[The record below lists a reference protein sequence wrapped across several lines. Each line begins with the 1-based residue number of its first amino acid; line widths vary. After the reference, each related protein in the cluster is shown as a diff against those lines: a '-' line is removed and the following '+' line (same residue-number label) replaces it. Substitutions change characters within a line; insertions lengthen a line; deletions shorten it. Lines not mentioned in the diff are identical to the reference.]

1 MRGLRS
7 LFGRG
12 PSSPTTVVLVL
23 VVTTLLQGT
32 ISYTLSFGR
41 LADLGLSQDVA
52 RSLALALR
60 LGIAGLVVVL
70 WLLGRNRTLFRAII
84 ALTVILTLGLTASV
98 VGLLD
103 VLLKLSAGTAAT
115 FLADVVLMAVTN
127 VLIFSIW
134 YWIIDPPGIDGSKS
148 ADQAWD
154 FLFPQRSGIPGYES
168 WVPAYTD
175 YLFVAFNT
183 SLAFSP
189 TDALPLTKRAKWLM
203 MLQAAVSVVTIVVI
217 ASTAINAL

>member
-1 MRGLRS
+1 MKLRS

-32 ISYTLSFGR
+32 ISYSLTFGR
-41 LADLGLSQDVA
+41 LSDLGLNLPIL
-52 RSLALALR
+52 RSVLLTLR
-60 LGIAGLVVVL
+60 LGIAGLVVLL
-70 WLLGRNRTLFRAII
+70 WLLGRERALFGAII
-84 ALTVILTLGLTASV
+84 ACTAFLTLGLIASV
-98 VGLLD
+98 AGLLD
-103 VLLKLSAGTAAT
+103 VLFKLSSGTAVT
-115 FLADVVLMAVTN
+115 FVADVVLMAVTN
-127 VLIFSIW
+127 VLIFSTW
-134 YWIIDPPGIDGSKS
+134 YWIIDPPGIDGTKS

-203 MLQAAVSVVTIVVI
+203 MLQAVISVVTIVVI